1 VTPAGSAIAY
11 TVGVV
16 EADDSVRQEL
26 VNMVGRLT
34 RAIDFANLESFI
46 ANHPTGHPTVLVLG
60 PSLIDS
66 SVLASFSD
74 FSRRHPEVKS
84 IAVMTELSPRIM
96 QLAMRSGVHDVLSTE
111 DDQDQLIDA
120 IEAAAQGLG
129 YLADSI
135 ARTAAA
141 SAPPVPYDEHAQANS
156 SRVIAVYSAKGGAG
170 KSVIACNLAVTLAKR
185 SDRPI
190 VLIDADLQFGDM
202 AVMLKLQPRTTVMDA
217 VTNMNKLDVQF
228 LRSLLLKHE
237 DSGLLVLPAPLE
249 PAFADQIT
257 PGDIMRIIE
266 LCREIGAYV
275 VIDTPSYL
283 GELVLSIIEVADEIL
298 LVAGMDIPN
307 IKNVKVVLQSLRQF
321 DFPMDKIRLALNRAN
336 SKVKLDIGE
345 VERTLGL
352 KAESFIPSDIAIP
365 RSVNKGVPVVIDAPK
380 GEVTDAFEELANLYT
395 GSTPSATAK
404 KSRFF

>member
-1 VTPAGSAIAY
+1 MTPAGSAIAY

-74 FSRRHPEVKS
+74 FSRTHPEVKS

-96 QLAMRSGVHDVLSTE
+96 QMAMRSGVHDVLSTE

>member
-1 VTPAGSAIAY
+1 MTPGAAIAY
-11 TVGVV
+11 TVGVI
-16 EADDSVRQEL
+16 EADDLIRQEL
-26 VNMVGRLT
+26 VAMVGRLT
-34 RAIDFANLESFI
+34 RALDFANLETFV
-46 ANHPTGHPTVLVLG
+46 ANHPNGHPTVLVLG
-60 PSLIDS
+60 PSLSDPG
-66 SVLASFSD
+66 VLANFAD
-74 FSRRHPEVKS
+74 FSRTHPEVKA
-84 IAVMTELSPRIM
+84 IAVMTELSPRLM
-96 QLAMRSGVHDVLSTE
+96 QMAMRAGVDDVVSVE
-111 DDQDQLIDA
+111 DDEAQLIA
-120 IEAAAQGLG
+120 AVEAAAQGLG
-129 YLADSI
+129 YLAESI

-141 SAPPVPYDEHAQANS
+141 TIPQAQYEDAS
-156 SRVIAVYSAKGGAG
+156 STSDSKVIAVYSAKGGAG

-185 SDRPI
+185 SDRPV

-217 VTNMNKLDVQF
+217 VTNMNKLDVEF

-237 DSGLLVLPAPLE
+237 ETGLLVLPAPLE

-257 PGDIMRIIE
+257 PADIIRIID

-283 GELVLSIIEVADEIL
+283 TELVLSIIESADEIL
-298 LVAGMDIPN
+298 LIAGMDIPN

-365 RSVNKGVPVVIDAPK
+365 RSVNKGVPVVIDAAK
-380 GEVTDAFEELANLYT
+380 SEVADAFDELANLYT
-395 GSTPSATAK
+395 GNIPSASAK